1 MRLKVK
7 RAPLSMLYLNML
19 ARGKNI
25 RHIEKT
31 MCLIIFRKCL
41 IIFRKCLIIFSRCL
55 IIFSRCLIIFHK
67 CLTFFAII

>member
-7 RAPLSMLYLNML
+7 RAPLSILYLNML
-19 ARGKNI
+19 AREKII

-31 MCLIIFRKCL
+31 MCLIF
-41 IIFRKCLIIFSRCL
+41 FRKCLIIFSK
-55 IIFSRCLIIFHK
+55 CLIIFHK

>member
-19 ARGKNI
+19 ARGKII

-31 MCLIIFRKCL
+31 MCLIF
-41 IIFRKCLIIFSRCL
+41 FRKCLIIFSKCL
-55 IIFSRCLIIFHK
+55 IIFHKCLIIFHK

>member
-41 IIFRKCLIIFSRCL
+41 IIFSK
-55 IIFSRCLIIFHK
+55 CLIIFHK